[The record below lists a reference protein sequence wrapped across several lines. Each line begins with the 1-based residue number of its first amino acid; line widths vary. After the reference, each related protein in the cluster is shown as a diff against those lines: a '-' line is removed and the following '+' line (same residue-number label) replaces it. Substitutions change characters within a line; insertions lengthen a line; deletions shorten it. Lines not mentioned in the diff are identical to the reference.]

1 MDDDATKIVFPCRY
15 PIKVLG
21 RAVESFDA
29 TVLAVFERHASG
41 FDHTEIQIKTS
52 RNGTFQ
58 SMTIVIEAH
67 SEAQLKAL
75 HAALMETGMVSMV
88 M

>member
-1 MDDDATKIVFPCRY
+1 MDEDATKINFPCRY

-21 RAVESFDA
+21 RAGESFHS
-29 TVLAVFERHASG
+29 TVLAVFEQHASG
-41 FDHTEIQIKTS
+41 FDRTDIQVKSS

-58 SMTIVIEAH
+58 SITIVIEAH
-67 SEAQLKAL
+67 SEAQLKVL